1 MQRRRLL
8 KLGAATGLV
17 LAAAGAGLALIRP
30 AWQGGQLTPAGQEMF
45 RAVATAVLDGLLPQ
59 DTAQRETALNKHLRN
74 LQVTLTGLPPALQAE
89 VGQLATVLASPPGRR
104 ALANL
109 AADWPEASDAQLKQ
123 ALHGLP
129 TLRTGRPSATRA
141 RNTFDCIPA
150 CPIFRPTRRDG
161 ACAPLSAPRGT
172 APIDVAH
179 RHRPSAP

>member
-123 ALHGLP
+123 ALQDMRQSSLA
-129 TLRTGRPSATRA
+129 LRQQAYHA
-141 RNTFDCIPA
+141 L
-150 CPIFRPTRRDG
+150 RDLTNAAWFANAENWAAVG
-161 ACAPLSAPRGT
+161 YPGPQH
-172 APIDVAH
+172 V
-179 RHRPSAP
+179 